1 MFVKDVMTPNPIT
14 VAPETSFAEAMDIIR
29 RKKVRRLPVVKG
41 GKLVGIVAEKDLL
54 SASPSKATSLDVWE
68 ITSLLHK
75 LKVEEIMT
83 KDVVTVSPDTPI
95 EEAAVIMADK
105 KIGAL
110 PVVKGEKLVGIITE
124 TDIFKTFV
132 NMLGARESG
141 VRYVFKLKNV
151 PGLLAKIAMLIYETG
166 GNVISVASYEVNE
179 DEYSVI
185 VKVSGIDVNAFEK
198 RFSEEIQDASI
209 VDSRFISV

>member
-29 RKKVRRLPVVKG
+29 RKKVRRLPVVKD

>member
-1 MFVKDVMTPNPIT
+1 MFVKDMMTPNPIT

-29 RKKVRRLPVVKG
+29 RKKVRRLPVVKD